1 MPTLLL
7 VRHAQGSFGGADYDV
22 LSERGHE
29 QAHALA
35 AELDRRGV
43 RLDRLVSGSLARQR
57 DTAAAITAAQELAPV
72 IDARWDEYDSGT
84 VVARHAA
91 SAAAPET
98 TREFQAVLDAALLA
112 WLAGGAGEGSWPA
125 FRDRVAAALGE
136 LVESL
141 GPGQTALVC
150 TSGGPLAAVCVALLG
165 LPDQAL
171 VPFNRVLVNAGLTK
185 VVSGRSG
192 ATLVSFNEH
201 GYLEGTGSA
210 LVTYR

>member
-7 VRHAQGSFGGADYDV
+7 VRHAQGSFGSEDYDV
-22 LSERGHE
+22 LSERGRA
-29 QAHALA
+29 QAVALA

-57 DTAAAITAAQELAPV
+57 DTAAAIAAAQELAPA
-72 IDARWDEYDSGT
+72 IDPRWDEYDSEG

-91 SAAAPET
+91 SASPPST
-98 TREFQAVLDAALLA
+98 TREFQAILDAALLA
-112 WLAGGAGEGSWPA
+112 WVAGGAGDGSWPA

-136 LVESL
+136 LTESL

-165 LPDQAL
+165 LPDEAL
-171 VPFNRVLVNAGLTK
+171 VPFNRVLVNASVTK
-185 VVSGRSG
+185 VISGRSG

-201 GYLEGTGSA
+201 GYLERPDGA

>member
-7 VRHAQGSFGGADYDV
+7 VRHAQGSFGSEDYDV
-22 LSERGHE
+22 LSERGRE
-29 QAHALA
+29 QALALA

-43 RLDRLVSGSLARQR
+43 RLDRLLSGSLARQR
-57 DTAAAITAAQELAPV
+57 DTAAAIAAAQELAPA
-72 IDARWDEYDSGT
+72 IDPRWDEYDSEG

-91 SAAAPET
+91 SATTPSS
-98 TREFQAVLDAALLA
+98 TREFQAILDAALLA
-112 WLAGGAGEGSWPA
+112 WVAGGAGDGSWPD

-136 LVESL
+136 LTESL

-150 TSGGPLAAVCVALLG
+150 TSGGPLAAACVALLG
-165 LPDQAL
+165 LPDEAL
-171 VPFNRVLVNAGLTK
+171 VPFNRVLVNASVTK
-185 VVSGRSG
+185 VISGRSG

-201 GYLEGTGSA
+201 GYLEGPDGA

>member
-1 MPTLLL
+1 VPTLLL
-7 VRHAQGSFGGADYDV
+7 ARHAQGSFGSQDYDV

-29 QAHALA
+29 QALALA
-35 AELDRRGV
+35 GELDRRGI

-57 DTAAAITAAQELAPV
+57 DTAAPIAARQELEPV
-72 IDARWDEYDSGT
+72 IDPRWDEYDSEAI
-84 VVARHAA
+84 VARHAA
-91 SAAAPET
+91 AATAPAS
-98 TREFQAVLDAALLA
+98 TREFQALLDAALLA
-112 WLAGGAGEGSWPA
+112 WVGSAGGDGSWPA
-125 FRDRVAAALGE
+125 FRDRVGAALGE
-136 LVESL
+136 LTGSL

-165 LPDQAL
+165 LSDEAL
-171 VPFNRVLVNAGLTK
+171 VPFNRVLVNASVTK

-201 GYLEGTGSA
+201 AYLEGPGRA

>member
-7 VRHAQGSFGGADYDV
+7 VRHAQGSFGSADYDV

-29 QAHALA
+29 QARALA

-72 IDARWDEYDSGT
+72 IDARWDEYDSEAI
-84 VVARHAA
+84 VAGHAG
-91 SAAAPET
+91 SATAPAT
-98 TREFQAVLDAALLA
+98 TREFQGVLDAALLA
-112 WLAGGAGEGSWPA
+112 WVAGRSGQGSWPA
-125 FRDRVAAALGE
+125 FRDGVGAALGE

-171 VPFNRVLVNAGLTK
+171 VPFNRVLVNASLTK

-201 GYLEGTGSA
+201 GYLEGTGNA